1 MAGLL
6 RLLAVVVDY
15 FVVFVVGGL
24 FDLVCALVWIC
35 YVVVCFAVWFMLMR
49 VSWFLVL
56 CCALVFRSVV
66 LCILFG
72 CCVCCF
78 ACWYEFVLLVMMIVI
93 VIWWCWLLWLVV
105 CFCVSLP
112 KRFLCL
118 IG

>member
-1 MAGLL
+1 
-6 RLLAVVVDY
+6 
-15 FVVFVVGGL
+15 
-24 FDLVCALVWIC
+24 
-35 YVVVCFAVWFMLMR
+35 MLMR

-56 CCALVFRSVV
+56 RCVLVFRLVG
-66 LCILFG
+66 LWILFG

-78 ACWYEFVLLVMMIVI
+78 ACWYEFVLLGMMIVI

-105 CFCVSLP
+105 CFCVSLL